1 MVFVAEGENCKGGW
15 EEVSVTEGMAEGR
28 RVQETSFFGCSGL
41 HPSVWR

>member
-1 MVFVAEGENCKGGW
+1 MVFVAEGENRKGGW

-28 RVQETSFFGCSGL
+28 RAQETSFFGCSGL